1 MITQLRG
8 SLSGPMLLV
17 VGISILGFSDNLVLV
32 VSDSASVGQFHFIRS
47 VFIIVGILLVA
58 RLMGLS
64 VVPKRWPLMLIRT
77 FCMVSAILLYFTA
90 MPLMPIA
97 EAGAGLFTS
106 PIFVLMFSGI
116 FLKEAIGLKQIT
128 MVVIGMVGMVL
139 ILTPNIGGLTLFHLF
154 PLGAGAM
161 YAIASMLTFRYL
173 SGESPLAI
181 LLCFMLGIGI
191 CGGFITT
198 VFSIFPVS
206 QVWMDEARFLF
217 SPWTEVSK
225 DYLLWVGIIAM
236 LSLLALVCITRA
248 YQMTKTSQVA
258 IYEYAYLV
266 SVGISSYFIW
276 DVVPPPLGLIGI
288 GLIVATGLTISLYG
302 ERTRLKN
309 VSERSVV

>member
-1 MITQLRG
+1 
-8 SLSGPMLLV
+8 MLLV

-64 VVPKRWPLMLIRT
+64 VVPKRWPSMLIRT

-139 ILTPNIGGLTLFHLF
+139 ILAPNIGGLTLFHLF

-173 SGESPLAI
+173 SGESPLSI

-191 CGGFITT
+191 CGGLITT

-276 DVVPPPLGLIGI
+276 DVVPPPHGLIGI